1 VSEEELR
8 NSSGAHVGVEEQD
21 NHEQEEEEGCN
32 QNDMVDDEMN
42 EEYNLKDILEEEMNE
57 DNLSQSGSINSA
69 EIEKDLQE
77 WEVMME
83 KEKMENEKPSVEGLA
98 AIPEASP
105 AQASAR
111 RGKRRADDDGAEV
124 AAKAERLKA
133 LRNEGNDNT
142 PPLNNN
148 VILSNLD
155 SIGISVGSDVPS
167 VQKSVSTLKC
177 SVGSRGSGT
186 EKIDRKTFLLEQ
198 EGKNMLE
205 EEELRKSC

>member
-21 NHEQEEEEGCN
+21 NHEQQEEEGCN

-83 KEKMENEKPSVEGLA
+83 KEKMENEKPSVEGMA

-111 RGKRRADDDGAEV
+111 RGKRRANDDGAEV

-155 SIGISVGSDVPS
+155 SHRYFCRIR
-167 VQKSVSTLKC
+167 C
-177 SVGSRGSGT
+177 S
-186 EKIDRKTFLLEQ
+186 
-198 EGKNMLE
+198 
-205 EEELRKSC
+205 